1 MKKPTPLKYERITI
15 KDDFGEKHIGDYC
28 KKENTF
34 FKQIKENWVWK
45 KGGEAIGF
53 DYEVFQKLLLPKNAN
68 IVIIRK
74 ERDPVMILK
83 TTAQAIKDKGFF
95 LEYTKYRK
103 QIFLRVA
110 DFNN

>member
-1 MKKPTPLKYERITI
+1 
-15 KDDFGEKHIGDYC
+15 
-28 KKENTF
+28 
-34 FKQIKENWVWK
+34 
-45 KGGEAIGF
+45 
-53 DYEVFQKLLLPKNAN
+53 LPKNAN

>member
-1 MKKPTPLKYERITI
+1 
-15 KDDFGEKHIGDYC
+15 
-28 KKENTF
+28 
-34 FKQIKENWVWK
+34 
-45 KGGEAIGF
+45 
-53 DYEVFQKLLLPKNAN
+53 LPKNAN

-83 TTAQAIKDKGFF
+83 TTAQVIKDKGFF